1 MKSIIGRLPE
11 VKVEFDKRVKDDP
24 QLATDIEKIRA
35 FMAEMR
41 EKGLLP
47 AWGGRGN

>member
-1 MKSIIGRLPE
+1 MKSLIGRIPE
-11 VKVEFDKRVKDDP
+11 AKAEFDKRVKDDP
-24 QLATDIEKIRA
+24 QLATDMEKIRA

-47 AWGGRGN
+47 ARGGRGN